1 MTQPSLSARLRGA
14 ALAATLG
21 LGWALS
27 GQAAL
32 AGAASPALPGAG
44 IQRSLV
50 QVALP
55 DVRMLRHDGRTIA
68 LREAVDDGR
77 PVLLN
82 FTFTSCSTVCPV
94 SAQVFSQVREQLGA
108 DRERVHLVSVSIDAA
123 FDTVPRL
130 RDYAERLRS
139 GATWSFL
146 TGQEADSVAVQKAFQ
161 AWRGDKM
168 NHLPVTYLRPA
179 PGRPWIRLEG
189 LIGPDQLTAEVRAML
204 EAPRVASRL

>member
-1 MTQPSLSARLRGA
+1 MPPSIAHAPWQRPW
-14 ALAATLG
+14 LAAMFSLAWVMAVPTA
-21 LGWALS
+21 WAAPTVPS
-27 GQAAL
+27 VPM
-32 AGAASPALPGAG
+32 AGV
-44 IQRSLV
+44 QRSAV
-50 QVALP
+50 QVTLP
-55 DVRMLRHDGRTIA
+55 DVRMLRQDGRTLG
-68 LREAVDDGR
+68 LREAIDDGR

-108 DRERVHLVSVSIDAA
+108 DRERVHIVSVSIDAA

-130 RDYAERLRS
+130 REYAERLRS
-139 GATWSFL
+139 GNTWSFL

-179 PGRPWIRLEG
+179 PGRPWVRLEG
-189 LIGPDQLTAEVRAML
+189 LIGPDQLAAEVRAML
-204 EAPRVASRL
+204 EAPRVAAR